1 MLAVMQ
7 DEKDTLVGDLTIGK
21 AAQLAG
27 VGVETIRYY
36 EREGL
41 IVQPARRNGSYRRYP
56 PELVTRIRFIRR
68 AKDLGFSL
76 KEVKELL
83 RLAEE
88 PSTACDDARRRAEGK
103 IAAIDDKLA
112 ALTKMREAL
121 VGLTAACREAPT
133 GTCPILE
140 VLGAEE

>member
-1 MLAVMQ
+1 MLPLMLDDQ
-7 DEKDTLVGDLTIGK
+7 NTLVGDLTIGK

-27 VGVETIRYY
+27 VGVETIRFY

-41 IVQPARRNGSYRRYP
+41 IPQPARRNGSYRRYP

-76 KEVKELL
+76 EEVRELL

-88 PSTACDDARRRAEGK
+88 PGTACDDARRRAEGK

-121 VGLTAACREAPT
+121 VSLTAACREAPT